1 MPTVTLHA
9 TRTAPD
15 SAVYPRLLQLGHVAI
30 PTYGAL
36 TALALIAALVVAVN
50 FARRLPLDPNKVWTL
65 SLTAIFTT
73 LIGARLLVVIAHFDA
88 FREHP
93 FWILG
98 LATVRDW
105 WIAPV
110 SVVLGVGAG
119 ILYALAEGL
128 PVLSAADAVAPAAAL
143 ALAINRI
150 GAFLAGIDFGTPS
163 ALPWAV
169 TYTSR
174 IAALWYRTPI
184 GVPLHPVQ
192 LYEATV
198 SLVVFALLTWRLP
211 HRRQEGE
218 VAGAAL
224 FIFGLT
230 NPFLSHWRAD
240 LAHPVFSLALSVA
253 AVLTGAALWLDRSAK
268 LRRYTASDET
278 PAR

>member
-1 MPTVTLHA
+1 M
-9 TRTAPD
+9 
-15 SAVYPRLLQLGHVAI
+15 YPRLLQLGHVAI

-50 FARRLPLDPNKVWTL
+50 FARRLLLNPNKVWTL

-73 LIGARLLVVIAHFDA
+73 LIGARLLVVVAHFDV
-88 FREHP
+88 FRQHP
-93 FWILG
+93 FWVLG
-98 LATVRDW
+98 LANVRDW

-110 SVVLGVGAG
+110 SVALGIGAG

-128 PVLSAADAVAPAAAL
+128 PVLSAADALAPAAAL

-150 GAFLAGIDFGTPS
+150 GAFIAGINFGTQS
-163 ALPWAV
+163 ALPWAL

-174 IAALWYRTPI
+174 IAALWYRTPL
-184 GVPLHPVQ
+184 GVPLHPAQ

-198 SLVVFALLTWRLP
+198 SLVVFALLTWQLP
-211 HRRQEGE
+211 HRCQEGE

-224 FIFGLT
+224 FLFGVT

-240 LAHPVFSLALSVA
+240 VAHPIFSLMLSVA
-253 AVLTGAALWLDRSAK
+253 AVLAGATLWLDRSPK
-268 LRRYTASDET
+268 LRHYTASDET